1 VLALCG
7 TALADNYDY
16 QRVPRDNAAAAA
28 ITIRAADLP
37 KQLRLTGGRIKPD
50 ETPNSDSCNGY
61 RPKAADLIVTG
72 DAETRY
78 TDHRA
83 ITVDSQVEFLKT
95 ATMAAED
102 VKRQLPLLAAACS
115 KQVAAQEHV
124 KLFSYKV
131 LGPARCPCDDSLSLV
146 IETAT
151 KNPAVHLLMIVTVMR
166 RGRIEASVMTGVGRS
181 TTDKS
186 NLALRDAVAIQNLA
200 ISALAKHLQPGA

>member
-61 RPKAADLIVTG
+61 RPK
-72 DAETRY
+72 
-78 TDHRA
+78 
-83 ITVDSQVEFLKT
+83 
-95 ATMAAED
+95 AAED